1 MIQAQP
7 AAQQI
12 NLNVIQ
18 AIWRNKWKMSF
29 VFVLAVAASV
39 GYLFVAKKQFTSE
52 AQLFIRLGKE
62 TIGLD
67 PTVTTGQTIAIQESR
82 EKEISSIQSMVRS
95 RTILEQ
101 VVEQVGAGRV
111 LGETDDEGP
120 SWLPIDIGYLKSL
133 SPAYVDSP
141 SDKAI
146 ATLEKKLEV
155 FSPRNTAI
163 IGLRYETISPELAA
177 EILDAVISASID
189 AQIRVH
195 QSEGSSQ
202 FFIAQTEVLSQQVEE
217 LEEGL
222 LEFKNTSGLSDL
234 GPQRQAQ
241 IAQIA
246 ALESALL
253 DTSTKYEAAREDIRI
268 RRSLLAEQPSQIKLS
283 ETTGLASSAA
293 QGMREQLYD
302 LEIREKELI
311 SRLRADH
318 PELVQVQKQLKDA
331 KSTLN
336 QEADLKQ
343 VTVGLNESYREI
355 EAALLNQQALAA
367 SLLVQKNV
375 LKEQIADSKL
385 ALQTINANELKLAQF
400 TRKLDLARDSHKDYA
415 RRSEQARM
423 DLALSKSTVSNI
435 SVLQPPSQSL
445 IPSSPK
451 LALTLVFGMTAG
463 TFLSVLLAL
472 MVEIRRQANAPAVSA
487 RANEVTSV
495 STGLT
500 QSSEPA
506 PAVAAAQT
514 ASPADTLGTN
524 AGTQLATAEVTSSRE
539 TLPPSRRRTTRS
551 NRSMLGTGLY

>member
-1 MIQAQP
+1 MIQTQHADHQP
-7 AAQQI
+7 H
-12 NLNVIQ
+12 LNVIQ

-29 VFVLAVAASV
+29 VFVLSVAAAV
-39 GYLFVAKKQFTSE
+39 GYLFIAKKQFTSE
-52 AQLFIRLGKE
+52 AQLFVRLGKE

-120 SWLPIDIGYLKSL
+120 SWLPIDIDYLKSL

-163 IGLRYETISPELAA
+163 IGLRYETNSPDLAA
-177 EILDAVISASID
+177 EILDAVITASID

-202 FFIAQTEVLSQQVEE
+202 FFIAQTDVLAQQVDE
-217 LEEGL
+217 LELGL
-222 LEFKNTSGLSDL
+222 LEFKNSSGLSDL

-253 DTSTKYEAAREDIRI
+253 ETSTKYEAACEDIRI

-311 SRLRADH
+311 ARLKPDH

-331 KSTLN
+331 KSTLM

-343 VTVGLNESYREI
+343 VTIGLNESFREI
-355 EAALLNQQALAA
+355 EAAMLNQQALAA
-367 SLLVQKNV
+367 SLLVQKAV
-375 LKEQIADSKL
+375 LKEQIAEAKL
-385 ALQTINANELKLAQF
+385 ALQTINANELTLAQL
-400 TRKLDLARDSHKDYA
+400 TRKLDLARDSHRDYA

-423 DLALSKSTVSNI
+423 DLALSKSAVSNI

-472 MVEIRRQANAPAVSA
+472 MVEIRRQAVATAAHANAVSSL
-487 RANEVTSV
+487 R
-495 STGLT
+495 TGLT
-500 QSSEPA
+500 QASEAA
-506 PAVAAAQT
+506 PSMAAAQ
-514 ASPADTLGTN
+514 AANAAGTLGTD
-524 AGTQLATAEVTSSRE
+524 AGTQLAPAEVALPRE
-539 TLPPSRRRTTRS
+539 TLPPSRRRATRS
-551 NRSMLGTGLY
+551 NRRMLGTGLY

>member
-1 MIQAQP
+1 MIQAQHADHQP
-7 AAQQI
+7 H
-12 NLNVIQ
+12 LNVIQ

-29 VFVLAVAASV
+29 VFVLSVAAAV
-39 GYLFVAKKQFTSE
+39 GYLFIAKKQFTSE
-52 AQLFIRLGKE
+52 AQLFVRLGKE

-120 SWLPIDIGYLKSL
+120 SWLPIDINYLKSL

-163 IGLRYETISPELAA
+163 IGLRYETNSPELAA
-177 EILDAVISASID
+177 EILDAVITASID

-202 FFIAQTEVLSQQVEE
+202 FFIAQTEVLAQQVDE
-217 LEEGL
+217 LELGL
-222 LEFKNTSGLSDL
+222 LEFKNSSGLSDL

-253 DTSTKYEAAREDIRI
+253 ETSTKHEAAREDIRI
-268 RRSLLAEQPSQIKLS
+268 RRSLLAEQPSEIKLS

-293 QGMREQLYD
+293 QGMREQLYN

-331 KSTLN
+331 KSTLK

-343 VTVGLNESYREI
+343 VTIGLNESFREI
-355 EAALLNQQALAA
+355 EAAMLNQQALAA
-367 SLLVQKNV
+367 SLQVQKTV
-375 LKEQIADSKL
+375 LKDQIAEAKL
-385 ALQTINANELKLAQF
+385 ALQTINANELTLAQL
-400 TRKLDLARDSHKDYA
+400 TRKLDLARDSHRDYA

-423 DLALSKSTVSNI
+423 DLALSKSAVSNI

-472 MVEIRRQANAPAVSA
+472 MVEIRRQAVASAAHANAVS
-487 RANEVTSV
+487 NLG
-495 STGLT
+495 TGLT
-500 QSSEPA
+500 QASEAA
-506 PAVAAAQT
+506 PSMAAAQ
-514 ASPADTLGTN
+514 AAHAAGTPGTD
-524 AGTQLATAEVTSSRE
+524 AGTQLAPAEVALSRE
-539 TLPPSRRRTTRS
+539 TLPPSRRRATRS
-551 NRSMLGTGLY
+551 NRSMLGTGIY